1 LSIEILE
8 YAQFLGMDLQEDQ
21 DLFHIA
27 REGLKAPLPD
37 VWKPAKNRNGDIYYI
52 NLQTKEAQWEH
63 PCDEHYKK
71 VYQDAKK
78 KKTNKVQSKAVSK
91 FKSSFPAV
99 NSSSPLAKAKASGLP
114 IIKDLSTSSKDED
127 EYGKR
132 ENNNIFE
139 IQDVASLNHQESSID
154 SSPKRLINKKPV
166 VASRHA
172 EPTLVHNFDFE
183 VPKDDFTEIDD
194 EYDRKFFLYKQEKEK
209 GMRKA
214 KEDLKAEKSN
224 KNDEMEMEIAESL
237 DGLKAE
243 LIKKVE
249 VASKAFV
256 ESKRK
261 IQEDL
266 TIEHHKNLESRIN
279 QLEEEK
285 EKRIAKLK
293 TEAQEDIG
301 KLETGEHEKA
311 IKENEAKIVVLE
323 LRF

>member
-1 LSIEILE
+1 
-8 YAQFLGMDLQEDQ
+8 MDLTEDQ

-52 NLQTKEAQWEH
+52 NLNTKEAQWEH

-71 VYQDAKK
+71 VFQDAKK
-78 KKTNKVQSKAVSK
+78 KKSNKVQSKAVSK

-99 NSSSPLAKAKASGLP
+99 NSSSSPSTKAKTSGLP
-114 IIKDLSTSSKDED
+114 IIKDLSASSKDED

-139 IQDVASLNHQESSID
+139 IQDIASINHQESSID
-154 SSPKRLINKKPV
+154 SSPKRLINKKPNM
-166 VASRHA
+166 AGRNA

-214 KEDLKAEKSN
+214 KEDLKAEENN
-224 KNDEMEMEIAESL
+224 KNDEMEREIAESL

-249 VASKAFV
+249 IASKAFV
-256 ESKRK
+256 ENKQRIK
-261 IQEDL
+261 EDL
-266 TIEHHKNLESRIN
+266 TIEHHKNLESGIDH
-279 QLEEEK
+279 LEEEK
-285 EKRIAKLK
+285 DKRISKLK

-301 KLETGEHEKA
+301 KLEADEHEKA
-311 IKENEAKIVVLE
+311 RKEFEDRIAVMRLY
-323 LRF
+323 L